1 MNINKSKKII
11 DKFFNFKSC
20 YLDKRIVVRNMVE
33 RYKLPIDSLYIG
45 MRVYVEETREE
56 FMYTDINTW
65 TLIEYEDNTEIDPE
79 SIEKYNLPWE

>member
-20 YLDKRIVVRNMVE
+20 CLDIRIVVRNMVE